1 MPDAPQR
8 RGRYI
13 LVPLTFA
20 PPGRDE
26 PRYLLVSC
34 ACARGP
40 GRTGERDMRRAE
52 PARREKNWFLLGSSW
67 PLVFLISLCLPSTLT
82 PSTPPCP
89 ALGAFCVSFRCYPC
103 RIPLSM
109 ADTPLLYP
117 FSSSPRVQ
125 VALLSSTNDPL
136 LSALY
141 RGFEDTWMM
150 SLRSVCSQW
159 RSFTGRSTGYDQL
172 GTYASMIVSPRVW
185 SSDAEV
191 VKFGRR
197 CLRGVEP

>member
-40 GRTGERDMRRAE
+40 GRTGERHMRRAE
-52 PARREKNWFLLGSSW
+52 PARGGKELVSAGILLTAGFS
-67 PLVFLISLCLPSTLT
+67 VFLCLPSTPT
-82 PSTPPCP
+82 PPHPCP
-89 ALGAFCVSFRCYPC
+89 ALGAFCVSLRCYPC

-109 ADTPLLYP
+109 ADTLLLYP

-197 CLRGVEP
+197 CLRGVKP